1 MTGTLHGV
9 GLGPGDPE
17 LMTLRAH
24 RLISAAQVIAYPAP
38 DSGESFAR
46 SIAAAV
52 IPTDAEE
59 IPIVIPMRIER
70 FPAQDVYDAAAK
82 SLAARLSAGVDVV
95 VLCEGDPFFYGSFMY
110 LFERLARDFAV
121 EVTPGVTSL
130 TACAAAIQRP
140 LCARNEPLSI
150 LPGPLPD
157 AELRARLSE
166 GAAAAIMKVGRHLPR
181 LRSLI
186 EDLGLTNRA
195 SYVSHATLPNQAAIP
210 LAQAPEAAPYF
221 SMILI
226 AGSDPY
232 ANG

>member
-24 RLISAAQVIAYPAP
+24 RLISAGQVIAYPAP

-82 SLAARLSAGVDVV
+82 
-95 VLCEGDPFFYGSFMY
+95 
-110 LFERLARDFAV
+110 
-121 EVTPGVTSL
+121 
-130 TACAAAIQRP
+130 
-140 LCARNEPLSI
+140 
-150 LPGPLPD
+150 
-157 AELRARLSE
+157 
-166 GAAAAIMKVGRHLPR
+166 
-181 LRSLI
+181 
-186 EDLGLTNRA
+186 
-195 SYVSHATLPNQAAIP
+195 
-210 LAQAPEAAPYF
+210 
-221 SMILI
+221 
-226 AGSDPY
+226 
-232 ANG
+232 